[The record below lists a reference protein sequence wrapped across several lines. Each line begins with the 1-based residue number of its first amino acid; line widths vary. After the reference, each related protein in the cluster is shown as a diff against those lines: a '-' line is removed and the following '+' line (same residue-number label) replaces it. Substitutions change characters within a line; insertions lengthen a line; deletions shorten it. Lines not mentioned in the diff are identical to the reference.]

1 MSLDFDVISYLK
13 GKGHLLAMSFWLYLF
28 LLLQCPHRGVVAASS
43 SAPVPTIIGTEFESW
58 CMFQQQT
65 KCSNTQRC
73 KWICNELQ
81 TLKASS
87 ICKRRCEWNCIELH
101 TLKTSSIC
109 KRRCEL
115 QWAPNPKN
123 LLNLLQ
129 TDSSSCESVWVGPV
143 GFCSLAIILDSRM
156 WRVLREK
163 NTHRRNSGE
172 DRSLSNSFI
181 CAALHLFKLPLCN
194 SGRRVQ
200 LFNKGGKKRF
210 DFLVE

>member
-43 SAPVPTIIGTEFESW
+43 SAPVPTIIGTKFESW

-81 TLKASS
+81 TLKA
-87 ICKRRCEWNCIELH
+87 
-101 TLKTSSIC
+101 SSIC